1 MLPFCV
7 HPVTAD
13 AEPVQCRDTKSTG
26 EIAVAPATELP
37 VIEIETDFTCDPLR
51 NLEQIAACLVH
62 REERSYRTWL
72 DL

>member
-1 MLPFCV
+1 MLLFCV

-13 AEPVQCRDTKSTG
+13 AEPVQCRDTKRTG
-26 EIAVAPATELP
+26 EIAVAPAAELP

-51 NLEQIAACLVH
+51 NLKQIAACLVH